1 MVTLM
6 SIPNVLF
13 SHRQSQ
19 KSEIEIF
26 ELAAL
31 AQRSSN
37 LEQNPQHP
45 HRINFFMLILIEQG
59 TGYHM
64 VDFVKHPFAP
74 GSLIFIQ
81 REQVHCFDFS
91 NHPQGKVLIFTQ
103 AFLDQVHSNMHLPN
117 YTPTHLNSHHSPLF
131 TLDEESYRRVVTL
144 IKEIMVEQ
152 TDQHQE
158 PLIVMYLFSALALQ
172 LRKQNRDTQN
182 SKLSQEQS
190 KKLDQFFSLLQ
201 HHYLQNRDA
210 TWYANQINITYKTLN
225 QVCKSSTGLT
235 AKQMVDAFVILE
247 IKRQL
252 VIRKVSSQ
260 QIAYEF
266 GFDDASNFVKYF
278 KKMTNLTPSQ
288 FQQKY
293 TY

>member
-1 MVTLM
+1 MVALM

-19 KSEIEIF
+19 NSEIEIF
-26 ELAAL
+26 ELASL
-31 AQRSSN
+31 AQRIN
-37 LEQNPQHP
+37 LDPNPQHP

-59 TGYHM
+59 TGHHM
-64 VDFVKHPFAP
+64 VDFVKHSFAP

-91 NHPQGKVLIFTQ
+91 NHPEGKVLVFTQ

-131 TLDEESYRRVVTL
+131 TLEDNSYGRVVTL
-144 IKEIMVEQ
+144 IKEIMTEQ
-152 TDQHQE
+152 LDQQRE
-158 PLIVMYLFSALALQ
+158 PLIVMYLFSALALL
-172 LRKQNRDTQN
+172 LRKQNQRSHT
-182 SKLSQEQS
+182 STLSQEQS
-190 KKLDQFFSLLQ
+190 KKLSQFFSLLQ
-201 HHYLQNRDA
+201 DNYRQIRDA
-210 TWYANQINITYKTLN
+210 TWYANQMNTTYKTLN
-225 QVCKSSTGLT
+225 QVCKSAAGLT

-278 KKMTNLTPSQ
+278 KNMESLTPSQ
-288 FQQKY
+288 FQQKHRY
-293 TY
+293 